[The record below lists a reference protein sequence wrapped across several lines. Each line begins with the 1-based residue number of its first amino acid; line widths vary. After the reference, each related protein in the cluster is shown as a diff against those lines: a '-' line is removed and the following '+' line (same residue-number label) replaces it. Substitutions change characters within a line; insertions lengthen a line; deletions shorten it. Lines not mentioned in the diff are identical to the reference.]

1 VDKSEAE
8 KKLLEMLVSDEIIG
22 YGIEGDEITIFVLKG
37 RSEVIDKIR
46 EVFGETSF
54 NITIIEVEEELR
66 RLVSGEN
73 KD

>member
-1 VDKSEAE
+1 MDKSEAE

>member
-1 VDKSEAE
+1 MDKSEAE

-54 NITIIEVEEELR
+54 NITIVEVEEELR